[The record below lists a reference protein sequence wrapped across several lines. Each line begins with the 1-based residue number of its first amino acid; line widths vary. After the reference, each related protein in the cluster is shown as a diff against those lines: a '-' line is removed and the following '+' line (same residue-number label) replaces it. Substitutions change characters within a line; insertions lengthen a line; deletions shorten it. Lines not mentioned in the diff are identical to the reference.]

1 MSWVTKEFFIVSAD
15 RWDVSHLRRLLMW
28 FQNNDIMSSV
38 DKLISG
44 FGQVSHSQ
52 SLIIARNDESIIVF

>member
-1 MSWVTKEFFIVSAD
+1 
-15 RWDVSHLRRLLMW
+15 MW